1 MASASPL
8 RFCLDYLSPYAYLAW
23 LRMPGIAARHGRPLE
38 PVPVLL
44 AGLLNAVGSIGP
56 AEIPA
61 KRVYVFKQTF
71 RIAHEQGAPFTLPPS
86 HPFNPL
92 LSLRVTAAVDDVAE
106 RTRLT
111 TALYSAAWGEG
122 RGIETPEQVGA
133 VLEAAGFDAKAL
145 LAAAATPE
153 VKDRVRAN
161 TEAALAGGA
170 FGVPSVLVD
179 GEMFWGVD
187 SLGHL
192 ERYLE
197 GRDPLTPEALA
208 RWQDLPATAGR
219 RQDGRKP
226 RP

>member
-1 MASASPL
+1 MASTAPL

-23 LRMPGIAARHGRPLE
+23 LRMPDLARRHGRALE

-44 AGLLNAVGSIGP
+44 AGLLNGVGSIGP
-56 AEIPA
+56 AEIPP
-61 KRVYVFKQTF
+61 KRVYVFKQTL

-106 RTRLT
+106 RSRLT
-111 TALYSAAWGEG
+111 TALYSAAWGQG
-122 RGIETPEQVGA
+122 RAIETPEQVGA
-133 VLEAAGFDAKAL
+133 VLTEAGFDAKAL
-145 LAAAATPE
+145 LERAALPE
-153 VKDRVRAN
+153 VKDRVRRN
-161 TEAALAGGA
+161 TEEALAAGV
-170 FGVPSVLVD
+170 FGVPSVVVD

-192 ERYLE
+192 ERFLE
-197 GRDPLTPEALA
+197 GRDPLTPEALE
-208 RWQDLPATAGR
+208 RWQNLPATANR
-219 RQDGRKP
+219 RPEGKP

>member
-1 MASASPL
+1 MASSPL

-23 LRMPGIAARHGRPLE
+23 LRMPAIAREHGRELE

-44 AGLLNAVGSIGP
+44 AGLLNAVGSVGP

-71 RIAHEQGAPFTLPPS
+71 RIAHEQGAPFSLPPS

-106 RTRLT
+106 RVRLT
-111 TALYSAAWGEG
+111 TALYSAAWGQG

-133 VLEAAGFDAKAL
+133 VLTEGGFDAQSL
-145 LAAAATPE
+145 LERAQLPE
-153 VKDRVRAN
+153 VKDRLRKN
-161 TEAALAGGA
+161 TEGALAQGA

-179 GEMFWGVD
+179 DEMFWGVD

-192 ERYLE
+192 ERFLE
-197 GRDPLTPEALA
+197 GRDPLTPADLE
-208 RWQDLPATAGR
+208 RWRHLPATADR
-219 RQDGRKP
+219 RQGGKP

>member
-1 MASASPL
+1 MASSPL

-23 LRMPGIAARHGRPLE
+23 LRMPAIAARHGRTLE

-44 AGLLNAVGSIGP
+44 AGLLNAVGSVGP

-71 RIAHEQGAPFTLPPS
+71 RIAHEQGAPFTPPPS

-92 LSLRVTAAVDDVAE
+92 LSLRVTAAVDDVEA
-106 RTRLT
+106 RTRLV
-111 TALYSAAWGEG
+111 TALYTAAWGEG

-133 VLEAAGFDAKAL
+133 VLTAAGFDAQAL

-153 VKDRVRAN
+153 VKGRVRRN
-161 TEAALAGGA
+161 TEEALAQGT

-192 ERYLE
+192 ERFLE
-197 GRDPLTPEALA
+197 GRDPLTPADLA
-208 RWQDLPATAGR
+208 RWQHLPATATRG
-219 RQDGRKP
+219 QDRKP
-226 RP
+226 LP